1 MFGIFFDQG
10 IWRYLFIAAAVVM
23 AEKIGF
29 TKLDVQKSAFSIGEC
44 TSTVVRS
51 CGRPTHSKV
60 DSLSAKLVYYSFTTV
75 NLTYIVSGPWG
86 LYETLKNDNV
96 PNRRPLRA
104 FRNSWVKV
112 KRGKTFLRYTT
123 PSSLW

>member
-1 MFGIFFDQG
+1 MPVFGIFFDQG

-60 DSLSAKLVYYSFTTV
+60 DSLYGKTRLLFVYHSKLDVYSQWA
-75 NLTYIVSGPWG
+75 LG
-86 LYETLKNDNV
+86 
-96 PNRRPLRA
+96 PLR
-104 FRNSWVKV
+104 NSKE
-112 KRGKTFLRYTT
+112 
-123 PSSLW
+123 